1 VFTKLLIANR
11 GEIACRVIKT
21 AKKMGIATVAVYS
34 DADREALHVRMA
46 DEAVHIGSS
55 PAGQSYLLIDKIIAA
70 CKATG
75 AQAVHPG
82 YGFLSE
88 NPAFPAALEKAGIVF
103 IGPPVGALESM
114 GDKITSKKLAAAAGV
129 STVPGHMGLIAD
141 ADEAVKIAGQVGYPV
156 MIKASA
162 GGGGKGMR
170 IAWTDAEARE
180 GFERSKSEAASSFG
194 DDRIFIEKFVT
205 EPRHIEIQVLGDSF
219 GNVLYL
225 GERECSIQR
234 RNQKV
239 IEEAPSP
246 FLDPATRKAMGEQ
259 AVALAKAVAY
269 TSAGTVEFIVDGQ
282 RNFYFLEMNTRLQVE
297 HPVTEMITG
306 LDIVEQMIR
315 VAAGEKLA
323 LAQDDIKLNGW
334 AIESRLYA
342 EDPYRNF
349 LPSVGR
355 LTRYRPPAEEA
366 DDTLVVRNDT
376 GVFEGGEI
384 STFYDPMIAKLCT
397 WAPTRLEAIE
407 AMAVALDE
415 FEVEGVGH
423 NLPFL
428 STVMEQQ
435 RFRDGRLT
443 TGYIAEEFPEGFSGA
458 TLGDETLI
466 GIAAFAC
473 CAAYSMES
481 RGFVDAGSPALY
493 HPSHERAVFIGDQ
506 RWQFTIVEKDGEFWL
521 TSIEGVKTLVEM
533 HWEAGD
539 SIARVRVDGDV
550 LRLKV
555 DKITG
560 GFRIRHRGADLKVK
574 VLLPHVADL
583 LRHMPVKVAPDMS
596 RFLLCPMPGQVVRMD
611 VAEGDVV
618 EDGQTLAIVE
628 AMKMENVL
636 KAEKRARVVKVLVA
650 AGAVLAVDQVM
661 LEFGEV

>member
-1 VFTKLLIANR
+1 
-11 GEIACRVIKT
+11 
-21 AKKMGIATVAVYS
+21 
-34 DADREALHVRMA
+34 
-46 DEAVHIGSS
+46 
-55 PAGQSYLLIDKIIAA
+55 
-70 CKATG
+70 
-75 AQAVHPG
+75 
-82 YGFLSE
+82 
-88 NPAFPAALEKAGIVF
+88 
-103 IGPPVGALESM
+103 
-114 GDKITSKKLAAAAGV
+114 
-129 STVPGHMGLIAD
+129 
-141 ADEAVKIAGQVGYPV
+141 
-156 MIKASA
+156 
-162 GGGGKGMR
+162 
-170 IAWTDAEARE
+170 
-180 GFERSKSEAASSFG
+180 
-194 DDRIFIEKFVT
+194 
-205 EPRHIEIQVLGDSF
+205 
-219 GNVLYL
+219 
-225 GERECSIQR
+225 
-234 RNQKV
+234 
-239 IEEAPSP
+239 
-246 FLDPATRKAMGEQ
+246 
-259 AVALAKAVAY
+259 
-269 TSAGTVEFIVDGQ
+269 
-282 RNFYFLEMNTRLQVE
+282 VE

-366 DDTLVVRNDT
+366 SETLVVRNDT

-458 TLGDETLI
+458 TLGDGTLI

-473 CAAYSMES
+473 CAAYTMER

-493 HPSHERAVFIGDQ
+493 HPSHERAVVIGDQ
-506 RWQFTIVEKDGEFWL
+506 RWQFSIIEKDSEFWL

-533 HWEAGD
+533 HWEPGD

-574 VLLPHVADL
+574 VLLPRVADL
-583 LRHMPVKVAPDMS
+583 LRLMPVKIAPDMS

-611 VAEGDVV
+611 VAEGDIV